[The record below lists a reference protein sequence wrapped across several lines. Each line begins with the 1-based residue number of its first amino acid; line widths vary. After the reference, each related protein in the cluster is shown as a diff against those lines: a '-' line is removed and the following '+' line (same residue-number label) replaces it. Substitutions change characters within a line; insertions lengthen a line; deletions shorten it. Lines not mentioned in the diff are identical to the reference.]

1 MGQKSLLEAF
11 KVKFIKL
18 GTLMATCVI
27 TKNVKPQCVLS
38 VLGRVCREGQ
48 RSRSGHASEKLPT
61 PGDVTTVRTGARPR
75 GTRVPL
81 GGRLGS
87 PSTDETP
94 QTRSS
99 RWQDVRS
106 SRVVHVPAHP
116 PVQCFPGSVE
126 SPRGSVF
133 RAGCTGATPCSSR
146 ASLQLFSRP
155 LTCCLLGSSCRGRVC
170 SLDVRVHVAPVLE
183 FSTRDLARPSR
194 A

>member
-18 GTLMATCVI
+18 ETLMATCVI
-27 TKNVKPQCVLS
+27 TKNVKPQCALS

-61 PGDVTTVRTGARPR
+61 PGDVTTVRTGVRPR

-94 QTRSS
+94 QTCSS
-99 RWQDVRS
+99 GRQDVRS

-133 RAGCTGATPCSSR
+133 RAWCTGATPCSSR
-146 ASLQLFSRP
+146 ASLQLFSQ
-155 LTCCLLGSSCRGRVC
+155 LLAEE
-170 SLDVRVHVAPVLE
+170 H
-183 FSTRDLARPSR
+183 
-194 A
+194 